1 MADIAKPPNTASHQ
15 TTVVSISRILQRHGA
30 RVTVRRAGD
39 PAPGGQCVVYWMQR
53 AQRALDNP
61 ALDLAVEL
69 ANTLELPCVVFFAPV
84 PYYPH
89 GNLRHYRFLQQGIA
103 DTADRCE
110 RRNIGFVLRRFPD
123 HSLVKFCDEVGPAL
137 VVGDENPLRETKAW
151 REKAAKKLRVP
162 LYTVDADVIVPTKLL
177 GKEQYAARII
187 RPRLAAQLEKY
198 LVAPE
203 NPKAKVGWVEPRG
216 LHSLAPEFD
225 ITEDWE
231 WLDRSVSPVESFRG
245 GTNEGLRLLR
255 EFTSKKLG
263 HYPDRHNRADEDG
276 TSRLSPYLHFGH
288 LGPHTVALAVK
299 KSEATSATKQDYLDQ
314 LITWRELSICFVT
327 YNELYDS
334 IECAEPWAHKTLAA
348 HSKDTRPAL
357 YTRKQLERAET
368 GDPLWNAAQKQMLH
382 AGWMHNYMRMYW
394 AKKILEWSPS
404 PAHAYNTAVY
414 LNDKYFLDG
423 RDPNGY
429 AGIAWSIVGKFD
441 RPWFER
447 PVFGLIRYMAASG
460 AEKKFDTERYIE
472 QMEEL
477 AGEGQ
482 PKLFS

>member
-1 MADIAKPPNTASHQ
+1 MQSIADILDRFS
-15 TTVVSISRILQRHGA
+15 A
-30 RVTVRRAGD
+30 RVTIRRPGD
-39 PAPGGQCVVYWMQR
+39 PAPGGRCVVYWMQR

-61 ALDLAVEL
+61 ALDLAVDL

-89 GNLRHYRFLQQGIA
+89 ANLRHYRFLQQGIA

-110 RRNIGFVLRRFPD
+110 RRNIGFVLRRYPE
-123 HSLVKFCDEVGPAL
+123 HSLIKFCKEVKAAV

-151 REKAAKKLRVP
+151 REKAAKKLNIP

-177 GKEQYAARII
+177 GKEQYAARIA
-187 RPRLAAQLEKY
+187 RHRLADRFEEY
-198 LVAPE
+198 LVASQ
-203 NPKAKVGWVEPRG
+203 NPKAEIAWQLPPR
-216 LHSLAPEFD
+216 LKQLPPDFD
-225 ITEDWE
+225 ITEGWKDI
-231 WLDRSVSPVESFRG
+231 DRTVAPVESFRG
-245 GTNEGLRLLR
+245 GTTEGLRLLH
-255 EFTSKKLG
+255 EFTSQKLR
-263 HYPDRHNRADEDG
+263 HYPERHSKADHDG
-276 TSRLSPYLHFGH
+276 TARLSPYLHFGQ
-288 LGPHTVALAVK
+288 LGPLTIALAVK
-299 KSEATSATKQDYLDQ
+299 KADAPKAAKDDFLDQ

-327 YNELYDS
+327 YNDYYDS
-334 IECAEPWAHKTLAA
+334 IECAEPWAHKTLSVHA
-348 HSKDTRPAL
+348 SDKRPVL

-368 GDPLWNAAQKQMLH
+368 HDALWNAAQKQMLY

-404 PAHAYNTAVY
+404 PAQAYNTAVF

-429 AGIAWSIVGKFD
+429 AGIAWAIVGKFD

-447 PVFGLIRYMAASG
+447 PIFGLIRYMAASG
-460 AEKKFDTERYIE
+460 AEKKFDIAKYIE

-477 AGEGQ
+477 AEESR
-482 PKLFS
+482 PKLF